1 LYCGGGIV
9 SYYVILGVP
18 QNADE
23 ATIRHAFRALARRH
37 HPDAGAGS
45 NPERFRQIVNAY
57 ETLSDPVRRQA
68 YDRSLADSR
77 ANKAPFK
84 PPVEPMVRNQ
94 WAPAMP
100 SRHAGMRPPV
110 SFYELIEEMDAGLFQ
125 HIELL
130 LRRLRFF

>member
-1 LYCGGGIV
+1 M
-9 SYYVILGVP
+9 SYYLILGVP

-23 ATIRHAFRALARRH
+23 AAIRHAFRALARRY

-45 NPERFRQIVNAY
+45 NPERFRDIVDAY
-57 ETLSDPVRRQA
+57 ETLSDPVRRRA

-77 ANKAPFK
+77 AHKASFK

-94 WAPAMP
+94 WPPAMP
-100 SRHAGMRPPV
+100 PRRAGTRPPV
-110 SFYELIEEMDAGLFQ
+110 SFYELIEEMDAGFFQ
-125 HIELL
+125 HMELL